1 MMDEIWEQ
9 QQQQHHRRC
18 AVVMAGMYWQ
28 FTVRPK
34 KEKVKVL
41 QGV

>member
-1 MMDEIWEQ
+1 MVDDNWE
-9 QQQQHHRRC
+9 QQHHRHD
-18 AVVMAGMYWQ
+18 AVVMAGMYLQ